1 MGWTGPL
8 AYQSPFPVWYWIRS
22 DLCVPIW
29 DTQLQ
34 FCVQNYSYVTTF
46 NVLWLVFNRTLSIL
60 KSITKKQKKKKSSV
74 HLCSAPTL
82 YCYAC
87 KNFSKVGRY
96 ACTQL
101 YEIDPWGQFLDRKV
115 EWLRPSPNNCATN
128 SCEIVGR
135 WRTATFDRANSMNVA
150 EQKSYKKSTPGY
162 SKLSHNFF
170 ARPINIEIRAEQMSN

>member
-1 MGWTGPL
+1 MPKSVPHLVLDTVR
-8 AYQSPFPVWYWIRS
+8 FVCS
-22 DLCVPIW
+22 DLRYSTPILCPKL
-29 DTQLQ
+29 QLYRRPRHFQ
-34 FCVQNYSYVTTF
+34 SVQVSQCSTYKNIDNHRDSG
-46 NVLWLVFNRTLSIL
+46 
-60 KSITKKQKKKKSSV
+60 SV